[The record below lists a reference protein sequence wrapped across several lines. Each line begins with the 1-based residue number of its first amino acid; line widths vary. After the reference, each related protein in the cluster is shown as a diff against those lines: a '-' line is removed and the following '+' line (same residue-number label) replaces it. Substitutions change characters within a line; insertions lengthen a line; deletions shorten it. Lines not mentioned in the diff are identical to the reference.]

1 VALTENEKGLIR
13 GLYGPESA
21 KMVEQAEAQGFEVS
35 MAPGG
40 IAVIQP
46 KEASESITLVDLANA
61 EKALRDA
68 KTPRFEKGP
77 SGVMTLIESP
87 VDLQKAFYMGID
99 PGGRYEANI
108 DVKRTMEQQ
117 RASVMSQLEA
127 IGALLGPAVAT
138 SDGLDE
144 AMGVKF
150 EKPVVETST
159 LDFSARLDEIVSDA
173 ARELLPPGIASQAV
187 GLLKRQLAMLWLG
200 INPDKAVTFER
211 LSVTRNEVRVGGDSR
226 APDLE
231 ERELDMVGERP
242 NQTRVSMLLADRDPR
257 TDRMAKLREMAKY
270 FSTRKYTVMF
280 IEEE

>member
-1 VALTENEKGLIR
+1 VALTPAEKDRIR

-46 KEASESITLVDLANA
+46 KEASESITMVDLANA

-99 PGGRYEANI
+99 P
-108 DVKRTMEQQ
+108 
-117 RASVMSQLEA
+117 
-127 IGALLGPAVAT
+127 
-138 SDGLDE
+138 GLDE

-211 LSVTRNEVRVGGDSR
+211 LSVTRNEVRVGVDSL
-226 APDLE
+226 DLE

-257 TDRMAKLREMAKY
+257 TDRMSKLREMAKY